1 MKGVEADEQIGE
13 VWQILEF
20 QRLHSQKTNV
30 TLSSTIATSTTII
43 IYQFGHRFG
52 LQ

>member
-1 MKGVEADEQIGE
+1 
-13 VWQILEF
+13 
-20 QRLHSQKTNV
+20 V

-52 LQ
+52 LQWWW